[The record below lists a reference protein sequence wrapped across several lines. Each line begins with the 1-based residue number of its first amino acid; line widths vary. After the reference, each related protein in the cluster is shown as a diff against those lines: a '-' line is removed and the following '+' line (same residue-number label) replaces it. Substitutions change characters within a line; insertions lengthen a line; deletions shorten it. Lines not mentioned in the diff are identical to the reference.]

1 MDVALLIIFYF
12 CTISGLPGYL
22 SCLGEEAS
30 YVFLSFYVT
39 VSCFEQ
45 GRCTKPWTHY
55 TILIRTRL
63 FFFLSTLE
71 KTCIFL
77 VSKANH
83 LYDAFNPISD
93 FLLQVFPTPGI
104 FLLSCSIPLSAEI
117 YIWSPLSFGMYTPI
131 KPSLTL
137 PDSQPSKWWSTV
149 LHFTIHTIYC
159 HSISLVLLGTNML
172 HNLIPTIT
180 PTATQITHA

>member
-12 CTISGLPGYL
+12 CTISGLSGYL

-39 VSCFEQ
+39 VLCFEQ

-55 TILIRTRL
+55 TILIRTQL

-71 KTCIFL
+71 KTRIFL

-93 FLLQVFPTPGI
+93 FLFQVFPTPGI
-104 FLLSCSIPLSAEI
+104 FLLSCLFPFLQKSIYGHLYLLVCTHLSNPA
-117 YIWSPLSFGMYTPI
+117 SHSQTHNQVNDAALS
-131 KPSLTL
+131 STL
-137 PDSQPSKWWSTV
+137 PYIPFTV
-149 LHFTIHTIYC
+149 
-159 HSISLVLLGTNML
+159 
-172 HNLIPTIT
+172 IPY
-180 PTATQITHA
+180 P